1 MRRRRVGTIKGISL
15 LELVRRHWLVLVVGY
30 VFAFLDPFGINSKTS
45 QAISDAFDRMYSHFY
60 ARELADSPSAD
71 LIDVILIDDVSIRTL
86 SDPEIGYLQ
95 ANDWPLSYNDYGV
108 IIHALKRLGYGTI
121 ILDITFYRE
130 RRLGGKPDKS
140 FQNLIRRLDYLRDE
154 VGTRV
159 ILGAGANP
167 KPELEASIMP
177 LIDSVTAAGLTGWSG
192 YGEYYP
198 VFLELDNR
206 QTLAKEGYDA
216 YCRKA
221 KCEGLA
227 EAKEAWFMPDSSGM
241 HMSWGQPAQR
251 VAASLRCDAGD
262 EPGADLGEILGIV
275 AANAYRNLFGSE
287 TLGSG
292 GYQSCPPIPTAMLSD
307 VFCPKG
313 KCDAFFPTGG
323 SQSERIAMVGVSL
336 PSARDLFDPPIPGRL
351 PGVYLHA
358 EALRNLLFYGP
369 DYLKPIGLEL
379 NLGFNGKP
387 PWTLPIDLI
396 LAWPLLLWI
405 VLVVVRML
413 LQWRWGWEYT
423 SGWPELAMELVEITV
438 VLILLCLIY
447 IAVLQCDRTPGF
459 LTDLMACMPWLWVAI
474 RNERKEM
481 ENEHKAFALAAC
493 TPEQPDIGRNT
504 GY

>member
-1 MRRRRVGTIKGISL
+1 MGTIKGISL
-15 LELVRRHWLVLVVGY
+15 LDLVRRHWRVLLVGY
-30 VFAFLDPFGINSKTS
+30 VFAFVDPFGINSKTS
-45 QAISDAFDRMYSHFY
+45 QALSDAFDRMYSPVY
-60 ARELADSPSAD
+60 TRELANFPSAD
-71 LIDVILIDDVSIRTL
+71 LVDVILIDDFSIRSL
-86 SDPEIGYLQ
+86 SNPEIGYLQ

-108 IIHALKRLGYGTI
+108 IINALKRLGYGTI

-130 RRLGGKPDKS
+130 RRLGGETNKS

-159 ILGAGANP
+159 ILGAGVNP
-167 KPELEASIMP
+167 EPELEESILP

-198 VFLELDNR
+198 VFLELGDR
-206 QTLAKEGYDA
+206 KTLAKAGFDA
-216 YCRKA
+216 YCRHPD
-221 KCEGLA
+221 CDDLA
-227 EAKEAWFMPDSSGM
+227 EAKAAPLVPSGTGM
-241 HMSWGQPAQR
+241 HISWGQPAQR
-251 VAASLRCDAGD
+251 VAASLRCDTGH
-262 EPGADLGEILGIV
+262 EPS
-275 AANAYRNLFGSE
+275 ANSVKVFGLVVWDAIRNLFGSE
-287 TLGSG
+287 TIGSG
-292 GYQSCPPIPTAMLSD
+292 GQQPCPPIPTAMLSD

-313 KCDAFFPTGG
+313 KCDDFFPTGG

-369 DYLKPIGLEL
+369 DYLKPIGLKL

-396 LAWPLLLWI
+396 LAWPLLLWV

-413 LQWRWGWEYT
+413 LHWRWGWEYT
-423 SGWPELAMELVEITV
+423 SGWPELTMELIETTV
-438 VLILLCLIY
+438 VLVLLGLIY
-447 IAVLQCDRTPGF
+447 IAVLQCNRTPGF
-459 LTDLMACMPWLWVAI
+459 LTDLMAFMPWLWVAI

-481 ENEHKAFALAAC
+481 ENEYKTRALAAC
-493 TPEQPDIGRNT
+493 TPEQLGSGRDA